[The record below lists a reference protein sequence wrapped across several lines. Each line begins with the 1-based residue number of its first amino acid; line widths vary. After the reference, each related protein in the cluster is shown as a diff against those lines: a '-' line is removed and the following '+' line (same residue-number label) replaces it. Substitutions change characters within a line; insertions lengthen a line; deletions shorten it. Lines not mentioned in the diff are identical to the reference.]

1 MEFRRFILHHCAKD
15 IIMNKFHLTAISA
28 AFCFA
33 LSTGASALNTPHAMS
48 KTDYK
53 AAKDQI
59 SAKYKDDKA
68 SCKSMTGNAKDI
80 CMEEAKG
87 RENVAKAELE
97 AKYEPSVNHDRDLRL
112 AKAKAAY
119 DVAKEKCDD
128 QTGNAKDVCRKEAKA
143 NYTAAKADAKA
154 AQKTADATATAH
166 DKVASANMKANEK
179 AADARRSAA
188 EDKRDAGYA
197 VAKEKCDALS
207 GDAKATC
214 VKNAKARYG
223 QS

>member
-1 MEFRRFILHHCAKD
+1 
-15 IIMNKFHLTAISA
+15 MNKFNLTAISA
-28 AFCFA
+28 AFCLA
-33 LSTGASALNTPHAMS
+33 LSTSASALNTPHAMS

-59 SAKYKDDKA
+59 SAKFKDDKA
-68 SCKSMTGNAKDI
+68 ACRSQSGNAKDI

-87 RENVAKAELE
+87 REKVAKAELE
-97 AKYEPSVNHDRDLRL
+97 AKYEPSANHDKDLRM
-112 AKAKAAY
+112 AKAQASY

-143 NYTAAKADAKA
+143 HFTSAKADAKMV
-154 AQKTADATATAH
+154 QKTADTNMAAH
-166 DKVASANMKANEK
+166 DKVAAATTKANEK
-179 AADARRSAA
+179 NADARRAA
-188 EDKRDAGYA
+188 TDDKRDAAYS

-207 GDAKATC
+207 GDAKSNC